1 MLWPTLGSLPLGA
14 DAVIVQ
20 DLGLIRRAREEL
32 PALELH
38 GSTQMTLHNAGD
50 VQAAE
55 ELGLRRVVLAR
66 ELGLSDIAQISRRT
80 SLELEVFVHGALCI
94 CYSGQC
100 LLSSNRRPQR
110 QPGPLRPALPAAL

>member
-1 MLWPTLGSLPLGA
+1 M
-14 DAVIVQ
+14 
-20 DLGLIRRAREEL
+20 
-32 PALELH
+32 ELH